1 MGVNWKEI
9 KSILQNF
16 NAFYWNSEMVNNIS
30 LINDL
35 RLSTNIHETAH
46 SRILYKLLCAH
57 GKEKHQFLKMF
68 LESVGLDIELDIN
81 KVEIKVESEHI
92 DVLIYDGVKY
102 IIVENKVN
110 HACDQDRQLVRYI
123 DSLNSKDIYVLY
135 LVRSDNDK
143 DPSEN
148 SLPAEIRQELEENG
162 KYKKI
167 SYQTHIFNWLR
178 KCKETDTDNEL
189 LKSALV
195 QYCNY
200 IEELFKGMEIMND
213 KDIENF
219 EKEVL
224 DFSATM
230 DSIVNPVAL
239 VEKTDELKQKMKT
252 LNEVIESYE
261 NYLCERYLEYFKE
274 KTQITEYRLNSSRQI
289 EFCIQINGANVQF
302 IYDFLKHYQYVWF
315 GAKYPLKRWN
325 GEEFDSNTSKDKT
338 SKDIKK
344 IIEGNRMDG
353 YGLDKGDNYAKCVE
367 DDFKNFYSDKD
378 YFCKYCKD
386 NKTAVEEI
394 KKYKEKIKSLGTN
407 NNGC

>member
-68 LESVGLDIELDIN
+68 LESVGLKLDIK
-81 KVEIKVESEHI
+81 KVEVKVEYKHI

-123 DSLNSKDIYVLY
+123 DPLSDKDVYVLY

-148 SLPAEIRQELEENG
+148 SLPAERRQELEEDG

-195 QYCNY
+195 QYCIY

-252 LNEVIESYE
+252 LNEVVESYE
-261 NYLCERYLEYFKE
+261 NYLCERYLVYFKKE
-274 KTQITEYRLNSSRQI
+274 TQIKESFLNSSRQI
-289 EFCIQINGANVQF
+289 EFYIQINGVKVQF

-325 GEEFDSNTSKDKT
+325 GEEFDLQTNNDL
-338 SKDIKK
+338 KK
-344 IIEGNRMDG
+344 IIEDIQLDG
-353 YGLDKGDNYAKCVE
+353 YSIDKADNYEKCVK

-394 KKYKEKIKSLGTN
+394 KKYKEKIESLRTN
-407 NNGC
+407 NNG

>member
-1 MGVNWKEI
+1 MSVNWLKI
-9 KSILQNF
+9 KSMLKNF
-16 NAFYWNSEMVNNIS
+16 NEFYWNSEMVNNIS

-68 LESVGLDIELDIN
+68 LESVGLKLDID
-81 KVEIKVESEHI
+81 KAEIKVEYKHI
-92 DVLIYDGVKY
+92 DVLIYDGTRYV
-102 IIVENKVN
+102 IIENKVN
-110 HACDQDRQLVRYI
+110 HACDQDRQIETYI
-123 DSLNSKDIYVLY
+123 RSLYGKDVYVLY

-143 DPSEN
+143 DPSED
-148 SLPAEIRQELEENG
+148 SLSTERRQELVKDG

-167 SYQTHIFNWLR
+167 SYQTHILDWLR
-178 KCKETDTDNEL
+178 KCEKETNNENVI

-224 DFSATM
+224 GFSATK
-230 DSIVNPVAL
+230 DSIVDPVAL
-239 VEKTDELKQKMKT
+239 VEKIDETKQTMKI

-261 NYLCERYLEYFKE
+261 KYLCEHYLEHFKE
-274 KTQITEYRLNSSRQI
+274 ETQITEFRLNSSRQI
-289 EFCIQINGANVQF
+289 EFCIKINGSRVQF

-325 GEEFDSNTSKDKT
+325 GEEFDSNTSKD
-338 SKDIKK
+338 IKK
-344 IIEGNRMDG
+344 IIEENRMDG
-353 YGLDKGDNYAKCVE
+353 
-367 DDFKNFYSDKD
+367 
-378 YFCKYCKD
+378 
-386 NKTAVEEI
+386 
-394 KKYKEKIKSLGTN
+394 
-407 NNGC
+407 

>member
-178 KCKETDTDNEL
+178 KCKETDIDNEL

-325 GEEFDSNTSKDKT
+325 GEEFDSNTSKD
-338 SKDIKK
+338 IKK
-344 IIEGNRMDG
+344 IIEGNLMDG
-353 YGLDKGDNYAKCVE
+353 YGLDNGDNYAKCVK

>member
-123 DSLNSKDIYVLY
+123 DPLSDKDVYVLY
-135 LVRSDNDK
+135 LVRSDNDN
-143 DPSEN
+143 DPSGN
-148 SLPAEIRQELEENG
+148 SLPVKRRQELENNG

-195 QYCNY
+195 QYCIY

-325 GEEFDSNTSKDKT
+325 GEEFDSNTSKD
-338 SKDIKK
+338 IKK

-353 YGLDKGDNYAKCVE
+353 YGLDKGDNYAKCVK

>member
-178 KCKETDTDNEL
+178 KCKGIDIDNEL

-200 IEELFKGMEIMND
+200 IEELFKGIEIMND
-213 KDIENF
+213 TDANNIKNIFWGQTDLNDSVTLFNNTNELQSKIKCAYEILDEYKCF
-219 EKEVL
+219 LCTKFLEEFKEQ
-224 DFSATM
+224 TG
-230 DSIVNPVAL
+230 I
-239 VEKTDELKQKMKT
+239 
-252 LNEVIESYE
+252 NEARINSSYE
-261 NYLCERYLEYFKE
+261 
-274 KTQITEYRLNSSRQI
+274 I
-289 EFCIQINGANVQF
+289 EFGIEISNVKIKF
-302 IYDFLKHYQYVWF
+302 IYDFLNLKHYGYIWF
-315 GAKYPLKRWN
+315 GVKYPLTTYD
-325 GEEFDSNTSKDKT
+325 GESINSFLSI
-338 SKDIKK
+338 DIDGKMK
-344 IIEGNRMDG
+344 SLPEGYELEDF
-353 YGLDKGDNYAKCVE
+353 DNYETCANKE
-367 DDFKNFYSDKD
+367 FKSFYCAKD

-394 KKYKEKIKSLGTN
+394 KKYKEKIESLRTN
-407 NNGC
+407 NNG

>member
-1 MGVNWKEI
+1 MGNKWCEI
-9 KSILQNF
+9 KTLLEKF
-16 NAFYWNSEMVNNIS
+16 NKFYWNSEMVNNIS

-57 GKEKHQFLKMF
+57 GKEKRQFLQSF
-68 LESVGLDIELDIN
+68 LESVGLDIELEID
-81 KVEIKVESEHI
+81 KVKIKVESEHI
-92 DVLIYDGVKY
+92 DVLIYDELKY
-102 IIVENKVN
+102 IIIENKVN
-110 HACDQDRQLVRYI
+110 HACDQDRQLIRYI
-123 DSLNSKDIYVLY
+123 DQLSDKDVYVLY
-135 LVRSDNDK
+135 LVRSDNDN
-143 DPSEN
+143 DPSEK
-148 SLPAEIRQELEENG
+148 SLPVKRRQELENNG

-167 SYQTHIFNWLR
+167 SYQTHIVNWLR
-178 KCKETDTDNEL
+178 KCKETDIDNEL

-200 IEELFKGMEIMND
+200 IVELFKGMEIMND

-252 LNEVIESYE
+252 LNEVVESYE
-261 NYLCERYLEYFKE
+261 NYLCERYLEYFNVE
-274 KTQITEYRLNSSRQI
+274 TQITESRLNSSRQI

-325 GEEFDSNTSKDKT
+325 GEEFDSNTSKD
-338 SKDIKK
+338 IKK
-344 IIEGNRMDG
+344 IIEENRMDG
-353 YGLDKGDNYAKCVE
+353 YGLDNVDNYAKCVE
-367 DDFKNFYSDKD
+367 DDFKIFYSDKD

-394 KKYKEKIKSLGTN
+394 KKYKEIIESLATN
-407 NNGC
+407 NNRC

>member
-123 DSLNSKDIYVLY
+123 DPLSDKDVYVLY
-135 LVRSDNDK
+135 LVRSDNDN
-143 DPSEN
+143 DPSGN
-148 SLPAEIRQELEENG
+148 SLPVKRRQELENNG

-178 KCKETDTDNEL
+178 KCKETDIDNEL

-195 QYCNY
+195 QYCIY

-252 LNEVIESYE
+252 LNEVVESYE

-325 GEEFDSNTSKDKT
+325 GEEFDSNTSKD
-338 SKDIKK
+338 IKK
-344 IIEGNRMDG
+344 IIEGNLMDG
-353 YGLDKGDNYAKCVE
+353 YGLDKGDNYAKCVK

>member
-1 MGVNWKEI
+1 MSVNWHEI
-9 KSILQNF
+9 KTILQNF
-16 NAFYWNSEMVNNIS
+16 NEFYWNSEMVNNIS

-68 LESVGLDIELDIN
+68 LESVGLNIELDID
-81 KVEIKVESEHI
+81 KAEIKVESEHI
-92 DVLIYDGVKY
+92 DVLIHDCQKY
-102 IIVENKVN
+102 IIIENKVN
-110 HACDQDRQLVRYI
+110 HACDQDRQLVSYI
-123 DSLNSKDIYVLY
+123 ESLNGKDVYVLY
-135 LVRSDNDK
+135 LVRSNNDK

-148 SLPAEIRQELEENG
+148 SLPTARRLGLEKKG

-167 SYQTHIFNWLR
+167 SYQTHILNWLH
-178 KCKETDTDNEL
+178 KCKETDIDNEL
-189 LKSALV
+189 LKSALI

-230 DSIVNPVAL
+230 DPIVNPLAL

-252 LNEVIESYE
+252 LNEVVESYE
-261 NYLCERYLEYFKE
+261 NHLCKRYLEYFKNE
-274 KTQITEYRLNSSRQI
+274 TQIAESCLNGSRQI
-289 EFCIQINGANVQF
+289 EFRIQIKGENVQF
-302 IYDFLKHYQYVWF
+302 IYDFFRHYQYVWF
-315 GAKYPLKRWN
+315 GAKYPLKGWN
-325 GEEFDSNTSKDKT
+325 GEEFDSKT
-338 SKDIKK
+338 SKDDLMK
-344 IIEGNRMDG
+344 IIEGNLMDG
-353 YGLDKGDNYAKCVE
+353 YGLDKGDNYAKCVK

>member
-1 MGVNWKEI
+1 MSANWHEI
-9 KSILQNF
+9 KSMLENF
-16 NAFYWNSEMVNNIS
+16 NKFYWNSEMVNHIS

-35 RLSTNIHETAH
+35 RLSSNIHETAH

-68 LESVGLDIELDIN
+68 LESVGLNIELDIDKAN
-81 KVEIKVESEHI
+81 IKVESEHI
-92 DVLIYDGVKY
+92 DVLIHDYQKY
-102 IIVENKVN
+102 IIIENKVN

-148 SLPAEIRQELEENG
+148 SLPAERRQELEEDG

-167 SYQTHIFNWLR
+167 SYQTHILKWLR
-178 KCKETDTDNEL
+178 KCKGIDIDNEL

-252 LNEVIESYE
+252 LNEVVESYE
-261 NYLCERYLEYFKE
+261 NYLCKRYLEYFKVE
-274 KTQITEYRLNSSRQI
+274 KQITESRLNSSRQI

-315 GAKYPLKRWN
+315 GAKYPLKGWN
-325 GEEFDSNTSKDKT
+325 GEEFDSNT

-367 DDFKNFYSDKD
+367 DDFKNFYSDKE

-386 NKTAVEEI
+386 NESAIEEI
-394 KKYKEKIKSLGTN
+394 KKYKEMIESLGTN